1 MSKYLTPE
9 DLEKIKKELDYLKK
23 VKRKEIAQRLK
34 EAIAM
39 GDLTENSAYQEA
51 KDAQG
56 FLEGKILELE
66 NLIGEAKLVE
76 KIDGAH
82 WVQIGSTVILAP
94 QKQSKTESS
103 PPEEGA
109 KVKKK
114 TKSSSPRRALA
125 KREDER
131 SSSPNEK
138 HKIVG
143 TGQADPFKGE
153 ISMDSPLGKALL
165 DKPEGAV
172 VEIKTPIGK
181 IKYKILKIE

>member
-39 GDLTENSAYQEA
+39 GDLTENAAYQET

-66 NLIGEAKLVE
+66 KLIGEAKVVE
-76 KIDGAH
+76 KIAGAH
-82 WVQIGSTVILAP
+82 WIQIGSTVILAS
-94 QKQSKTESS
+94 QKQ
-103 PPEEGA
+103 
-109 KVKKK
+109 
-114 TKSSSPRRALA
+114 TKSSS
-125 KREDER
+125 
-131 SSSPNEK
+131 STEK
-138 HKIVG
+138 YKIVG

-172 VEIKTPIGK
+172 VEIKTTIGK

>member
-1 MSKYLTPE
+1 MSKYLTPK

-23 VKRKEIAQRLK
+23 VKRKEIAQKLK

-39 GDLTENSAYQEA
+39 GDLTENAAYQET

-66 NLIGEAKLVE
+66 KLIGEAKVVE
-76 KIDGAH
+76 KIAGAH
-82 WVQIGSTVILAP
+82 WVQIGSTVILAS
-94 QKQSKTESS
+94 QKQ
-103 PPEEGA
+103 
-109 KVKKK
+109 
-114 TKSSSPRRALA
+114 TKSSS
-125 KREDER
+125 
-131 SSSPNEK
+131 STEK
-138 HKIVG
+138 YKIVG

-172 VEIKTPIGK
+172 VEIKTTIGK

>member
-23 VKRKEIAQRLK
+23 VERKEIAQRLE

-39 GDLTENSAYQEA
+39 GDLTENAAYQET

-82 WVQIGSTVILAP
+82 WVQIGSTVILAS
-94 QKQSKTESS
+94 QKQ
-103 PPEEGA
+103 
-109 KVKKK
+109 
-114 TKSSSPRRALA
+114 TKSSLPT
-125 KREDER
+125 
-131 SSSPNEK
+131 EK
-138 HKIVG
+138 YKIVG
-143 TGQADPFKGE
+143 TGRADPFKGE
-153 ISMDSPLGKALL
+153 ISMESPLGKALL

>member
-23 VKRKEIAQRLK
+23 VKRKEIAQKLK

-39 GDLTENSAYQEA
+39 GDLTENAAYQET

-66 NLIGEAKLVE
+66 KLIGEAKVVE
-76 KIDGAH
+76 KIAGAH
-82 WVQIGSTVILAP
+82 WIQIGSTVILAP
-94 QKQSKTESS
+94 QKQERTE
-103 PPEEGA
+103 
-109 KVKKK
+109 KY
-114 TKSSSPRRALA
+114 
-125 KREDER
+125 
-131 SSSPNEK
+131 
-138 HKIVG
+138 KIVG

-172 VEIKTPIGK
+172 VEIKTTIGK

>member
-23 VKRKEIAQRLK
+23 VKRKEIAQKLK

-39 GDLTENSAYQEA
+39 GDLTENAAYQET

-66 NLIGEAKLVE
+66 KLIGQAQVVE

-94 QKQSKTESS
+94 QKQ
-103 PPEEGA
+103 
-109 KVKKK
+109 
-114 TKSSSPRRALA
+114 TKSSSPT
-125 KREDER
+125 
-131 SSSPNEK
+131 EK
-138 HKIVG
+138 YKIVG

-172 VEIKTPIGK
+172 VEIKTTIGK

>member
-23 VKRKEIAQRLK
+23 VKRKEIAQKLK

-39 GDLTENSAYQEA
+39 GDLTENAAYQET

-66 NLIGEAKLVE
+66 KLIGEAKVVE
-76 KIDGAH
+76 KIAGAH
-82 WVQIGSTVILAP
+82 WIQIGSTVILAS
-94 QKQSKTESS
+94 QKQ
-103 PPEEGA
+103 
-109 KVKKK
+109 
-114 TKSSSPRRALA
+114 TKSSS
-125 KREDER
+125 
-131 SSSPNEK
+131 STEK
-138 HKIVG
+138 YKIVG

-172 VEIKTPIGK
+172 VEIKTTIGK

>member
-1 MSKYLTPE
+1 MSKFLTPE

-39 GDLTENSAYQEA
+39 GDLTENAAYQET

-76 KIDGAH
+76 KIAGAH
-82 WVQIGSTVILAP
+82 WIQIGSTVILAP
-94 QKQSKTESS
+94 QKQ
-103 PPEEGA
+103 
-109 KVKKK
+109 
-114 TKSSSPRRALA
+114 TKSSSPT
-125 KREDER
+125 
-131 SSSPNEK
+131 EK
-138 HKIVG
+138 YKIVG

>member
-23 VKRKEIAQRLK
+23 VERKEIAQRLE
-34 EAIAM
+34 EAISM
-39 GDLTENSAYQEA
+39 GDLTENAAYQET

-66 NLIGEAKLVE
+66 KLIGEAKLVE
-76 KIDGAH
+76 KIAGAH
-82 WVQIGSTVILAP
+82 WIQIGSTVILAS
-94 QKQSKTESS
+94 QKQ
-103 PPEEGA
+103 
-109 KVKKK
+109 
-114 TKSSSPRRALA
+114 TKSSS
-125 KREDER
+125 
-131 SSSPNEK
+131 STEK
-138 HKIVG
+138 YKIVG

-172 VEIKTPIGK
+172 VEIKTTIGK

>member
-1 MSKYLTPE
+1 MSKFLTPE

-23 VKRKEIAQRLK
+23 VKRKEIAQKLK

-39 GDLTENSAYQEA
+39 GDLTENAAYQET

-66 NLIGEAKLVE
+66 KLIGEAKVVE
-76 KIDGAH
+76 KIAGAH
-82 WVQIGSTVILAP
+82 WIQIGSTVILAS
-94 QKQSKTESS
+94 QKQ
-103 PPEEGA
+103 
-109 KVKKK
+109 
-114 TKSSSPRRALA
+114 TKSSS
-125 KREDER
+125 
-131 SSSPNEK
+131 STEK
-138 HKIVG
+138 YKIVG

-172 VEIKTPIGK
+172 VEIKTTIGK

>member
-23 VKRKEIAQRLK
+23 VKRKEIAQKLK

-39 GDLTENSAYQEA
+39 GDLTENAAYQET

-66 NLIGEAKLVE
+66 KLIGEAKVVE
-76 KIDGAH
+76 KIAGAH
-82 WVQIGSTVILAP
+82 WIQIGSTVILAS
-94 QKQSKTESS
+94 QKQ
-103 PPEEGA
+103 
-109 KVKKK
+109 
-114 TKSSSPRRALA
+114 TKSSS
-125 KREDER
+125 
-131 SSSPNEK
+131 STEK
-138 HKIVG
+138 YKIVG

-172 VEIKTPIGK
+172 VEIKATIGK

>member
-23 VKRKEIAQRLK
+23 VERKEIAQRLE

-39 GDLTENSAYQEA
+39 GDLTENAAYQET

-66 NLIGEAKLVE
+66 KLIGEAKVVE
-76 KIDGAH
+76 KIAGAH
-82 WVQIGSTVILAP
+82 WIQIGSTVILAS
-94 QKQSKTESS
+94 QKQ
-103 PPEEGA
+103 
-109 KVKKK
+109 
-114 TKSSSPRRALA
+114 TKSSS
-125 KREDER
+125 
-131 SSSPNEK
+131 STEK
-138 HKIVG
+138 YKIVG

-172 VEIKTPIGK
+172 VEIKTTIGK

>member
-23 VKRKEIAQRLK
+23 VKRKEIAQKLK

-39 GDLTENSAYQEA
+39 GDLTENAAYQET

-66 NLIGEAKLVE
+66 KLIGEAKVVE
-76 KIDGAH
+76 KIAGAH
-82 WVQIGSTVILAP
+82 WIQIGSTVILAS
-94 QKQSKTESS
+94 QKQ
-103 PPEEGA
+103 
-109 KVKKK
+109 
-114 TKSSSPRRALA
+114 TKSSSPT
-125 KREDER
+125 
-131 SSSPNEK
+131 EK
-138 HKIVG
+138 YKIVG

-153 ISMDSPLGKALL
+153 ISMESPLGKALL

-181 IKYKILKIE
+181 IKYKILEIE

>member
-1 MSKYLTPE
+1 MSKFLTPE

-39 GDLTENSAYQEA
+39 GDLTENAAYQET

-66 NLIGEAKLVE
+66 KLIGQAQVVE

-94 QKQSKTESS
+94 QKQ
-103 PPEEGA
+103 
-109 KVKKK
+109 
-114 TKSSSPRRALA
+114 TKSSSPT
-125 KREDER
+125 
-131 SSSPNEK
+131 EK
-138 HKIVG
+138 YKIVG

-172 VEIKTPIGK
+172 VEIKTTIGK

>member
-1 MSKYLTPE
+1 MSKYLTTE

-23 VKRKEIAQRLK
+23 VKRKEIAQKLK

-39 GDLTENSAYQEA
+39 GDLTENAAYQET
-51 KDAQG
+51 KDTQG

-66 NLIGEAKLVE
+66 KLIGEAKVVE
-76 KIDGAH
+76 KIAGAH
-82 WVQIGSTVILAP
+82 WIQIGSTVILAS
-94 QKQSKTESS
+94 QKQ
-103 PPEEGA
+103 
-109 KVKKK
+109 
-114 TKSSSPRRALA
+114 TKSSS
-125 KREDER
+125 
-131 SSSPNEK
+131 STEK
-138 HKIVG
+138 YKIVG

-172 VEIKTPIGK
+172 VEIKTTIGK

>member
-1 MSKYLTPE
+1 MSKFLTPE

-23 VKRKEIAQRLK
+23 VKRKEIAQKLK

-39 GDLTENSAYQEA
+39 GDLTENAAYQET

-66 NLIGEAKLVE
+66 KLIGEAKVVE
-76 KIDGAH
+76 KIAGAH
-82 WVQIGSTVILAP
+82 WIQIGSTVILAS
-94 QKQSKTESS
+94 QKQ
-103 PPEEGA
+103 
-109 KVKKK
+109 
-114 TKSSSPRRALA
+114 TKSSLPT
-125 KREDER
+125 
-131 SSSPNEK
+131 EK
-138 HKIVG
+138 YKIVG

-153 ISMDSPLGKALL
+153 ISMESPLGKALL

-172 VEIKTPIGK
+172 VEIKTTIGK

>member
-23 VKRKEIAQRLK
+23 VKRKEIAQKLK

-39 GDLTENSAYQEA
+39 GDLTENAAYQET

-66 NLIGEAKLVE
+66 KLIGEAKVVE
-76 KIDGAH
+76 KIAGAH
-82 WVQIGSTVILAP
+82 WIQIGSTVILAS
-94 QKQSKTESS
+94 QKQ
-103 PPEEGA
+103 
-109 KVKKK
+109 
-114 TKSSSPRRALA
+114 TKSSSPT
-125 KREDER
+125 
-131 SSSPNEK
+131 EK
-138 HKIVG
+138 YKIVG

-153 ISMDSPLGKALL
+153 ISMESPLGKALL

-172 VEIKTPIGK
+172 VEIKTTIGK

>member
-23 VKRKEIAQRLK
+23 VERKEIAQRLE

-39 GDLTENSAYQEA
+39 GDLTENAAYQET

-82 WVQIGSTVILAP
+82 WVQIGSTVILAS
-94 QKQSKTESS
+94 QKQTKFSLPTE
-103 PPEEGA
+103 
-109 KVKKK
+109 KY
-114 TKSSSPRRALA
+114 
-125 KREDER
+125 
-131 SSSPNEK
+131 
-138 HKIVG
+138 KIVG

-153 ISMDSPLGKALL
+153 ISMESPLGKALL

>member
-1 MSKYLTPE
+1 MSKFLTPE

-23 VKRKEIAQRLK
+23 VKRKEIAQKLK

-39 GDLTENSAYQEA
+39 GDLTENAAYQET

-82 WVQIGSTVILAP
+82 WIQIGSTVILAS
-94 QKQSKTESS
+94 QKQ
-103 PPEEGA
+103 
-109 KVKKK
+109 
-114 TKSSSPRRALA
+114 TKSSS
-125 KREDER
+125 
-131 SSSPNEK
+131 STEK
-138 HKIVG
+138 YKIVG

-172 VEIKTPIGK
+172 VEIKTTIGK

>member
-23 VKRKEIAQRLK
+23 VKRKEIAQKLK

-39 GDLTENSAYQEA
+39 GDLTENAAYQET

-66 NLIGEAKLVE
+66 KLIGEAKVVE
-76 KIDGAH
+76 KIAGAH
-82 WVQIGSTVILAP
+82 WIQIGSTVILAS
-94 QKQSKTESS
+94 QKQSKTEPS
-103 PPEEGA
+103 PPEVGA
-109 KVKKK
+109 KVKKR
-114 TKSSSPRRALA
+114 TKFSLPT
-125 KREDER
+125 
-131 SSSPNEK
+131 EK
-138 HKIVG
+138 YKIVG

-172 VEIKTPIGK
+172 VEIKTTIGK

>member
-23 VKRKEIAQRLK
+23 VKRKEIAQKLK

-39 GDLTENSAYQEA
+39 GDLTENAAYQET

-66 NLIGEAKLVE
+66 KLIGEAKVVE
-76 KIDGAH
+76 KIAGAH
-82 WVQIGSTVILAP
+82 WIQIGSTVILAS
-94 QKQSKTESS
+94 QKQ
-103 PPEEGA
+103 
-109 KVKKK
+109 
-114 TKSSSPRRALA
+114 TKSSS
-125 KREDER
+125 
-131 SSSPNEK
+131 STEK
-138 HKIVG
+138 YKIVG

-172 VEIKTPIGK
+172 VEIKTTIVK

>member
-23 VKRKEIAQRLK
+23 VKRKEIAQKLK

-39 GDLTENSAYQEA
+39 GDLTENAAYQET

-82 WVQIGSTVILAP
+82 WVQIGSTVILAS
-94 QKQSKTESS
+94 QKQ
-103 PPEEGA
+103 
-109 KVKKK
+109 
-114 TKSSSPRRALA
+114 TKSSLPT
-125 KREDER
+125 
-131 SSSPNEK
+131 EK
-138 HKIVG
+138 YKIVG

-153 ISMDSPLGKALL
+153 ISMESPLGKALL

>member
-23 VKRKEIAQRLK
+23 VERKEIAQRLE

-39 GDLTENSAYQEA
+39 GDLTENAAYQET

-82 WVQIGSTVILAP
+82 WVQIGSTVILAS
-94 QKQSKTESS
+94 QKQ
-103 PPEEGA
+103 
-109 KVKKK
+109 
-114 TKSSSPRRALA
+114 TKSSLPT
-125 KREDER
+125 
-131 SSSPNEK
+131 EK
-138 HKIVG
+138 YKIVG

-153 ISMDSPLGKALL
+153 ISMESPLGKALL

>member
-23 VKRKEIAQRLK
+23 VERKEIAQRLE

-39 GDLTENSAYQEA
+39 GDLTENAAYQET

-56 FLEGKILELE
+56 FLEGKTLELE
-66 NLIGEAKLVE
+66 KLIGEAKVVE

-82 WVQIGSTVILAP
+82 WVQIGSTVILAS
-94 QKQSKTESS
+94 QKQ
-103 PPEEGA
+103 
-109 KVKKK
+109 
-114 TKSSSPRRALA
+114 TKSSS
-125 KREDER
+125 
-131 SSSPNEK
+131 STEK
-138 HKIVG
+138 YKIVG

-172 VEIKTPIGK
+172 VEIKTTIGK

>member
-23 VKRKEIAQRLK
+23 VERKEIAQRLE
-34 EAIAM
+34 EAISM
-39 GDLTENSAYQEA
+39 GDLTENAAYQET

-82 WVQIGSTVILAP
+82 WVQIGSTVILAS
-94 QKQSKTESS
+94 QKQ
-103 PPEEGA
+103 
-109 KVKKK
+109 
-114 TKSSSPRRALA
+114 TKSSLPT
-125 KREDER
+125 
-131 SSSPNEK
+131 EK
-138 HKIVG
+138 YKIVG

-153 ISMDSPLGKALL
+153 ISMESPLGKALL

>member
-23 VKRKEIAQRLK
+23 VERKEIAQRLE

-39 GDLTENSAYQEA
+39 GDLTENAAYQET

-66 NLIGEAKLVE
+66 KLIGQAQVVE

-94 QKQSKTESS
+94 QKQ
-103 PPEEGA
+103 
-109 KVKKK
+109 
-114 TKSSSPRRALA
+114 TKSSSPT
-125 KREDER
+125 
-131 SSSPNEK
+131 EK
-138 HKIVG
+138 YKIVG

-153 ISMDSPLGKALL
+153 ISMDSPLGKVLL
-165 DKPEGAV
+165 DKPEGAIV
-172 VEIKTPIGK
+172 IVKTPIGK
-181 IKYKILKIE
+181 IQYKILKIE